1 MHTEWQSVAQANA
14 AAAALLT
21 PTSPVRCLFKRTASC
36 TRHHRREQLWH
47 AAAWS
52 GERVELLEA
61 LRGEGM
67 LPSVR
72 GAAQGRSSPQD
83 AEMVALI
90 ELADVVVAS
99 SVASGG
105 KTTVLLSP
113 QTCVRT
119 YSRGLG
125 RRAY

>member
-1 MHTEWQSVAQANA
+1 M
-14 AAAALLT
+14 
-21 PTSPVRCLFKRTASC
+21 
-36 TRHHRREQLWH
+36 
-47 AAAWS
+47 
-52 GERVELLEA
+52 ELLEA